1 MFKFLKYPYEIRK
14 DAIIAVGAPSSVGFL
29 VKAIYW
35 LYLLAKTQRR
45 PDVDNFSFAENSAI

>member
-14 DAIIAVGAPSSVGFL
+14 DAIIAVGAPSNIGFL

-35 LYLLAKTQRR
+35 LYLLAKT
-45 PDVDNFSFAENSAI
+45 